1 MPYVTCRRK
10 ATSLTLSRV
19 MGVAD
24 AICTKR
30 KIVTIVNRR
39 QQIGGEAKSLFVRP
53 EGDAGKSRG
62 AGDGCKKTP
71 RGRGQGCLGHKLH

>member
-1 MPYVTCRRK
+1 MPYVTCRRR

-30 KIVTIVNRR
+30 KIVTIVNRP
-39 QQIGGEAKSLFVRP
+39 QQIGDEAKSFFVRP
-53 EGDAGKSRG
+53 EGDADKSRG
-62 AGDGCKKTP
+62 GETMDTKRP
-71 RGRGQGCLGHKLH
+71 RGVGARVV